1 MYALRRLALFVPVWL
16 GVAVLTFALMRMI
29 GGDPAQALYGGG
41 AMSVASLQLVHHQL
55 GLDRP
60 LLVQLGDF
68 LSHAARGDFGD
79 SWQSHTPVGPILAQR
94 FPYTLELALTGLGLG
109 TLVGLVTGIIA
120 AVRQGSSVDRALLIG
135 SLLFLSVPGFWLG
148 ILMIYL
154 FSVDLGWL
162 PVAGAVGWQSM
173 VMPAAV
179 LAATG
184 APVVA
189 RVTRAGML
197 EVLRTEYIRTA
208 RAKGLGER
216 IVLLRHALRNA
227 LNPIVTIVGLSFGS
241 LLGGA
246 IIVEQVF
253 SRPGIGT
260 LAVQAIFARD
270 YPLIQGIVLYTSTVF
285 LILNLLVDLSY
296 SLTDP
301 RVRFD

>member
-1 MYALRRLALFVPVWL
+1 M
-16 GVAVLTFALMRMI
+16 
-29 GGDPAQALYGGG
+29 
-41 AMSVASLQLVHHQL
+41 
-55 GLDRP
+55 
-60 LLVQLGDF
+60 
-68 LSHAARGDFGD
+68 
-79 SWQSHTPVGPILAQR
+79 
-94 FPYTLELALTGLGLG
+94 
-109 TLVGLVTGIIA
+109 
-120 AVRQGSSVDRALLIG
+120 RQGSSVDRALLIG

>member
-1 MYALRRLALFVPVWL
+1 MYALRRIALFVPVWV
-16 GVAVLTFALMRMI
+16 GVAVLTFAMMRLI
-29 GGDPAQALYGGG
+29 GGDPAQALYGGS
-41 AMSVASLQLVHHQL
+41 ALSVAVLREVHHRL

-60 LLVQLGDF
+60 VLTQLAGFLVDAVRGNLGE
-68 LSHAARGDFGD
+68 
-79 SWQSHTPVGPILAQR
+79 SWQSGTPVAAILAQR
-94 FPYTLELALTGLGLG
+94 FPYTIELALAGLGLG
-109 TLVGLVTGIIA
+109 TLLGLGLGVIA
-120 AVRQGSSVDRALLIG
+120 ATRQGSSLDRALLVG
-135 SLLFLSVPGFWLG
+135 SLVFLSVPGFWLG
-148 ILMIYL
+148 ILLIYL

-162 PVAGAVGWQSM
+162 PVAGAAGWQSL

-189 RVTRAGML
+189 RVARAGML
-197 EVLRTEYIRTA
+197 EVLRTEYVRTA

-227 LNPIVTIVGLSFGS
+227 LNPIMTIVGLLFGN

-246 IIVEQVF
+246 LIVEQVF

-270 YPLIQGIVLYTSTVF
+270 YPMIQGIVLYTSTVF
-285 LILNLLVDLSY
+285 LILNLLVDLAY
-296 SLTDP
+296 SLVDP
-301 RVRFD
+301 RIRFG

>member
-1 MYALRRLALFVPVWL
+1 MYALRRLALFVPVWI
-16 GVAVLTFALMRMI
+16 GVAVLTFAMMRLI

-41 AMSVASLQLVHHQL
+41 ALSVAALQEVHHRL

-60 LLVQLGDF
+60 LLVQLGAF
-68 LSHAARGDFGD
+68 LFNAVRGNFGD
-79 SWQSHTPVGPILAQR
+79 SWQSGTAVGPMLAQR

-109 TLVGLVTGIIA
+109 TAAGLVLGIIA
-120 AVRQGSSVDRALLIG
+120 AVRQGSSLDRALLIG
-135 SLLFLSVPGFWLG
+135 SLLLLSVPGFWLG
-148 ILMIYL
+148 ILLIYL
-154 FSVDLGWL
+154 FSVHLGWL
-162 PVAGAVGWQSM
+162 PVAGAVGWQSL
-173 VMPAAV
+173 VMPAGV

-184 APVVA
+184 APIVA
-189 RVTRAGML
+189 RVARAGML

-216 IVLLRHALRNA
+216 MVLLRHALRNA
-227 LNPIVTIVGLSFGS
+227 LNPIVTIVGLLFGN

-285 LILNLLVDLSY
+285 LILNLVVDLSY
-296 SLTDP
+296 TLTDP

>member
-1 MYALRRLALFVPVWL
+1 MK
-16 GVAVLTFALMRMI
+16 G
-29 GGDPAQALYGGG
+29 
-41 AMSVASLQLVHHQL
+41 SE
-55 GLDRP
+55 
-60 LLVQLGDF
+60 
-68 LSHAARGDFGD
+68 
-79 SWQSHTPVGPILAQR
+79 
-94 FPYTLELALTGLGLG
+94 ELALTGLVLG
-109 TLVGLVTGIIA
+109 TTAGLVLGIVA
-120 AVRQGSSVDRALLIG
+120 AVRQGTQVDRALLVG
-135 SLLFLSVPGFWLG
+135 SLVFVSVPGFWLG
-148 ILMIYL
+148 ILLIYL

-162 PVAGAVGWQSM
+162 PVAGAVGWRSL

-179 LAATG
+179 LAAAG
-184 APVVA
+184 APIVA

-208 RAKGLGER
+208 RAKGLAER
-216 IVLLRHALRNA
+216 VVLLRHALRNA
-227 LNPIVTIVGLSFGS
+227 LNPILTIAGLLFGN

-285 LILNLLVDLSY
+285 LVLNLLVDLSY
-296 SLTDP
+296 SLSDP